1 MTRCCCSRGPS
12 SGLFTLVQFSTAKL
26 VQASN
31 YKRKMNDNTRI
42 ASWPHCL
49 SKQTPCDWDDDLLV
63 CLDTWGIISLR
74 TVEKNGAI
82 SVDSNSQEQETNK
95 KKTET
100 LYYTGNSPVKS
111 ICLIWTENPVFSG
124 PVAPAVCLCLSSDCS
139 QQPAAQA
146 ADGNA
151 ALRRCDVVRDEVI
164 CLTPSKKHL
173 YLNHPPF
180 HSSRLKR

>member
-1 MTRCCCSRGPS
+1 
-12 SGLFTLVQFSTAKL
+12 
-26 VQASN
+26 
-31 YKRKMNDNTRI
+31 MNENTRI
-42 ASWPHCL
+42 ASGLLCL
-49 SKQTPCDWDDDLLV
+49 SKQTPCDWGDDLLV

-74 TVEKNGAI
+74 TVEKNEAI
-82 SVDSNSQEQETNK
+82 SVDNNSREQET

-100 LYYTGNSPVKS
+100 LYSTGNSPVKS

-151 ALRRCDVVRDEVI
+151 TLRRCDVVRDEVI

-173 YLNHPPF
+173 YLNLPPF